1 MGLALYVVIHN
12 IYSREIVM
20 KQARILTKAEFKR
33 VLAVVDSNKYSQRN
47 RAVLYLSFYAG
58 LRACEIA
65 ALRLHDVIDDERQI
79 KSQIVLEK
87 HMTKGNERQ
96 RVMVNSSLRKALQKY
111 VDSVCINYG
120 VNDALIKSQKGG
132 AFTALTIVQLFARI
146 YKLAGIEG
154 ASSHSGRRQFITTL
168 AEKQVNVRVIQA
180 LARHRHLNT
189 TMRYIDVNDVKL
201 QNAVELL

>member
-1 MGLALYVVIHN
+1 
-12 IYSREIVM
+12 M

-33 VLAVVDSNKYSQRN
+33 VLAVIESNKYSQRN

-65 ALRLHDVIDDERQI
+65 SLRLHDVVDDERQV
-79 KSQIVLEK
+79 KTQIVLEK

-96 RVMVNSSLRKALQKY
+96 RVIVNSALRKELQKY
-111 VDSVCINYG
+111 VDAVCADYSL
-120 VNDALIKSQKGG
+120 NDALVMSQKGG
-132 AFTALTIVQLFARI
+132 AFSALTIVQLFARL
-146 YKLAGIEG
+146 YKQAGIVG

-168 AEKQVNVRVIQA
+168 AENQVNVRVIQA

>member
-12 IYSREIVM
+12 IYSREIIM

-132 AFTALTIVQLFARI
+132 VLRI
-146 YKLAGIEG
+146 ISP
-154 ASSHSGRRQFITTL
+154 ASGTYRERL
-168 AEKQVNVRVIQA
+168 
-180 LARHRHLNT
+180 
-189 TMRYIDVNDVKL
+189 
-201 QNAVELL
+201 

>member
-1 MGLALYVVIHN
+1 
-12 IYSREIVM
+12 M

-33 VLAVVDSNKYSQRN
+33 VLAVVDSGKYAKRN

-65 ALRLHDVIDDERQI
+65 SLRLHDGVDDERCV

-96 RVMVNSSLRKALQKY
+96 RVIVNSSLRKELQKY
-111 VDSVCINYG
+111 VDAVCPDYSL
-120 VNDALIKSQKGG
+120 NDALIQSQKGG
-132 AFTALTIVQLFARI
+132 AFSALTIVQLFARL
-146 YKLAGIEG
+146 YKQAGIVG
-154 ASSHSGRRQFITTL
+154 ASSHSGRRQFITAL

-189 TMRYIDVNDVKL
+189 TMRYIDVNDTKL

>member
-1 MGLALYVVIHN
+1 
-12 IYSREIVM
+12 M
-20 KQARILTKAEFKR
+20 KQARILNKTECKR

-65 ALRLHDVIDDERQI
+65 SLRLHDVVDDERQV

-96 RVMVNSSLRKALQKY
+96 RVMLNHTLKKELQKY
-111 VDSVCINYG
+111 VDSGCCDYSR
-120 VNDALIKSQKGG
+120 NDAFIKSQKGNS
-132 AFTALTIVQLFARI
+132 FSALTIVQLFARL
-146 YKLAGIEG
+146 YKKSGIEG

-180 LARHRHLNT
+180 LARHRNLNT
-189 TMRYIDVNDVKL
+189 TMRYIDINDKKL
-201 QNAVELL
+201 GNAVELVGI